1 MDLIEVYGSDTDIVH
16 FGWLLTG
23 YELLDPQVTD
33 TENTI
38 SYS

>member
-1 MDLIEVYGSDTDIVH
+1 MDIIEINWSDTDIIH

-23 YELLDPQVTD
+23 YELLEPQVTD
-33 TENTI
+33 TENTL